1 MTRKIHDIFDVIL
14 KLIALLYGTEF
25 LRYIGCDCDFEKE
38 CNVEITTIKGNKLYL
53 DFLCLLKDNTLQHI
67 EFEYPKAESDDLKRF
82 FNYNITSQVKHQRL
96 TETAIVNFTK
106 SHLKEKHAKIGKSKS
121 FHPHNFYIGDIEFD
135 KIFENINIKATSN
148 EKLTS
153 FEEITLLVR
162 CLEYNFK
169 NKVETLNFIAELL
182 KKEELF
188 DEAKF
193 EFIKTIVKLEID
205 NLLTKREKDEIK
217 EEIEMSPQAQETII
231 QVIREVNT
239 KVLAETKE
247 EGIEEGIEKGIE
259 KGREEKQLE
268 IAQNLKE
275 TLDDEEISRVTGL
288 TLDRIQNLK

>member
-1 MTRKIHDIFDVIL
+1 M
-14 KLIALLYGTEF
+14 
-25 LRYIGCDCDFEKE
+25 
-38 CNVEITTIKGNKLYL
+38 
-53 DFLCLLKDNTLQHI
+53 
-67 EFEYPKAESDDLKRF
+67 
-82 FNYNITSQVKHQRL
+82 
-96 TETAIVNFTK
+96 
-106 SHLKEKHAKIGKSKS
+106 
-121 FHPHNFYIGDIEFD
+121 
-135 KIFENINIKATSN
+135 
-148 EKLTS
+148 
-153 FEEITLLVR
+153 R

-247 EGIEEGIEKGIE
+247 EGIEEGIEKG
-259 KGREEKQLE
+259 REEKQLE

-275 TLDDEEISRVTGL
+275 TMDDEEISRVTGL
-288 TLDRIQNLK
+288 TLDRIQNIK